1 MADGKGGSALLIC
14 VAIGVGLALADG
26 ALTTETPTATTETRT
41 DTTDTTSSDGSGST
55 TTVRSGSSVVVTSD
69 TTTAPAPLSSCPGR
83 VVGESTEN
91 DITLRLYYDGQAK
104 GVNCVSAVHHGTVT
118 PPGYLRTEI
127 RFADYTGTSWPDY
140 ASQDGA
146 PGAAEVTGTYL
157 IATDDRCVSAAAT
170 YFASGAG
177 GGSSVSLAR
186 VACG

>member
-1 MADGKGGSALLIC
+1 MLIC
-14 VAIGVGLALADG
+14 VAIGMGLALADG
-26 ALTTETPTATTETRT
+26 ALTTADVDRDDDRDGDRRRRPRRVGLDHDRQVQQHRRRHVRHDDGARPTVE
-41 DTTDTTSSDGSGST
+41 
-55 TTVRSGSSVVVTSD
+55 
-69 TTTAPAPLSSCPGR
+69 LPGR

-118 PPGYLRTEI
+118 PPGYLRIEI
-127 RFADYTGTSWPDY
+127 RFADYTGTSWPEY

-157 IATDDRCVSAAAT
+157 IATDDRCMSAAAT